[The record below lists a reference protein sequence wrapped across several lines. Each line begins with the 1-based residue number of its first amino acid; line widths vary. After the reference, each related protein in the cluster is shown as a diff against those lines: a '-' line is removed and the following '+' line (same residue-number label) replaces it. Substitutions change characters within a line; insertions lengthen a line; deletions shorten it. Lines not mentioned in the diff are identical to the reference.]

1 MNQALDG
8 IKVIDV
14 SQVAA
19 VPMAARHLADFGADV
34 IHVENPK
41 TGDSWRDF
49 QAGLGSGGAG
59 APSDI
64 NYNWETYNRN
74 KRSLAVD
81 LSQGEGRD
89 VIRRLVEGAD
99 VFTTNL
105 RLFEREKFKLDY
117 DALSQL
123 NPRIIYA
130 GLSGYGKKGPD
141 RNDPAYDSIAY
152 WARSGLGYLLG
163 VPGTAPLIDGGGI
176 GDNVTA
182 LGLFAGISTALYVRE
197 KTGMGQEVDLSLL
210 NVGFY
215 QLSFYIAGALT
226 TGLDLADWRVKSRE
240 EALNPLTLPYETKDG
255 RWVLLALLQQER
267 YWSQF
272 CKAIDREDL
281 QHDPRFEDFEV
292 RMENCTA
299 LYHIVEDVFHER
311 TLAEWQSR
319 LKAAGLPFA
328 PYQTFVE
335 AIADP
340 QARAND
346 MFVTIDHPTH
356 GNLEVIANPIK
367 MSKTPAT
374 LRMPAPEFSQHTEEV
389 LLENGYTWDDID
401 RLKSKGVIA

>member
-19 VPMAARHLADFGADV
+19 VPMAARHLADFGAEV

-41 TGDSWRDF
+41 TGDSWRGF

-59 APSDI
+59 APSKI

-81 LSQGEGRD
+81 LSQDEGRD
-89 VIRRLVEGAD
+89 IIYRLVEGAD

-117 DALSQL
+117 DALGQL
-123 NPRIIYA
+123 NPRLIYA
-130 GLSGYGKKGPD
+130 GLSGYGKNGPD

-163 VPGTAPLIDGGGI
+163 VPGSAPLIDGGGI

-182 LGLFAGISTALYVRE
+182 LSLFAGIMTSLYVRE

-210 NVGFY
+210 NVGLY
-215 QLSFYIAGALT
+215 QLSFFIAGALT

-240 EALNPLTLPYETKDG
+240 EALNPLTLPYEAKDG

-281 QHDPRFEDFEV
+281 EHDPRFEVFEV
-292 RMENCTA
+292 RMENCAA
-299 LYHIVEDVFHER
+299 LYHIVEDVFRER
-311 TLAEWQSR
+311 PLAEWQSR
-319 LKAAGLPFA
+319 LKIAGLPFA

-367 MSKTPAT
+367 LSKTPAT

-389 LLENGYTWDDID
+389 LLENGYTWEDID

>member
-41 TGDSWRDF
+41 TGDSWRGF

-74 KRSLAVD
+74 KRGLAVD
-81 LSQGEGRD
+81 LSQDEGRE
-89 VIRRLVEGAD
+89 VIYRLVGSAD

-117 DALSQL
+117 DALSRL
-123 NPRIIYA
+123 NPRLIYA

-141 RNDPAYDSIAY
+141 CNDPAYDSIAY

-182 LGLFAGISTALYVRE
+182 LGLFAGIMTALYVRE

-215 QLSFYIAGALT
+215 QLSFFIAGALT

-240 EALNPLTLPYETKDG
+240 EALNPLTLPYEAKDG

-267 YWSQF
+267 YWPQF

-292 RMENCTA
+292 RMENCAA

-328 PYQTFVE
+328 PYRTFVE

-374 LRMPAPEFSQHTEEV
+374 LRTPAPEFSQHTEEV

>member
-41 TGDSWRDF
+41 TGDSWRGF

-81 LSQGEGRD
+81 LSQDEGRE
-89 VIRRLVEGAD
+89 VIYRLVESAD

-123 NPRIIYA
+123 NPRLIYA

-141 RNDPAYDSIAY
+141 CNDPAYDSIAY

-182 LGLFAGISTALYVRE
+182 LGLFAGIMTALYVRE

-215 QLSFYIAGALT
+215 QLSFFIAGALT

-240 EALNPLTLPYETKDG
+240 EALNPLTLPYEAKDG

-267 YWSQF
+267 YWPQF

-292 RMENCTA
+292 RMENCAA

-328 PYQTFVE
+328 PYRTFVE

-374 LRMPAPEFSQHTEEV
+374 LRTPAPEFSQHTEEV

>member
-8 IKVIDV
+8 IKVVDV

-41 TGDSWRDF
+41 TGDSWRGF

-81 LSQGEGRD
+81 LSQDEGRE
-89 VIRRLVEGAD
+89 VVCRLVESAD

-117 DALSQL
+117 DTLSRL
-123 NPRIIYA
+123 NPRLIYA
-130 GLSGYGKKGPD
+130 GLSGYGKNGPD

-163 VPGTAPLIDGGGI
+163 VPGSAPLIDGGGI

-182 LGLFAGISTALYVRE
+182 LSLFAGIMTALYVRE

-210 NVGFY
+210 NVGLY
-215 QLSFYIAGALT
+215 QLSFFIAGALT

-240 EALNPLTLPYETKDG
+240 EALNPLTLPYEARDG
-255 RWVLLALLQQER
+255 RWVLLALLQQQR
-267 YWSQF
+267 YWPQF

-281 QHDPRFEDFEV
+281 EHDPRFEDFEV
-292 RMENCTA
+292 RMENCAA
-299 LYHIVEDVFHER
+299 LYHIVEEVFHER
-311 TLAEWQSR
+311 PLAEWKSR
-319 LKAAGLPFA
+319 LKEAGLPFA

-367 MSKTPAT
+367 LSKTPAT

>member
-41 TGDSWRDF
+41 TGDSWRGF

-81 LSQGEGRD
+81 LSQDEGRE
-89 VIRRLVEGAD
+89 VIYRLVESAD

-105 RLFEREKFKLDY
+105 RLFERDKFKLDY
-117 DALSQL
+117 DALSRL
-123 NPRIIYA
+123 NPRLIYA

-141 RNDPAYDSIAY
+141 CNSPAYDSIAY

-182 LGLFAGISTALYVRE
+182 LGLFAGIMTALYVRE

-215 QLSFYIAGALT
+215 QLSFFIAGALT

-240 EALNPLTLPYETKDG
+240 EALNPLTLPYEAKDG

-267 YWSQF
+267 YWPQF

-292 RMENCTA
+292 RMENCAA

-328 PYQTFVE
+328 PYRTFVE

-374 LRMPAPEFSQHTEEV
+374 LRTPAPEFSQHTEEV

>member
-1 MNQALDG
+1 MSMALDG

-34 IHVENPK
+34 IHVENPE
-41 TGDSWRDF
+41 TGDSWRGF

-59 APSDI
+59 APSNI

-74 KRSLAVD
+74 KRSLTVD
-81 LSQGEGRD
+81 LSQDEGRE
-89 VIRRLVEGAD
+89 VIHRLVKRAD

-117 DALSQL
+117 DTLGRL
-123 NPRIIYA
+123 NPRLIYA
-130 GLSGYGKKGPD
+130 GLSGYGKNGPD
-141 RNDPAYDSIAY
+141 RNAPAYDSIAY

-163 VPGTAPLIDGGGI
+163 VPNMPPSIDGGGI

-182 LGLFAGISTALYVRE
+182 LGLFAGIMTALYVRE
-197 KTGMGQEVDLSLL
+197 RTGMGQEVDLSLL
-210 NVGFY
+210 NVGLY

-255 RWVLLALLQQER
+255 RWLLLALLLQER
-267 YWSQF
+267 YWPQF

-281 QHDPRFEDFEV
+281 EHDPRFEAFEV
-292 RMENCTA
+292 RMENCAA
-299 LYHIVEDVFHER
+299 LYHIVEEVFHER
-311 TLAEWQSR
+311 TLSEWKSR
-319 LKAAGLPFA
+319 LKAAGLPFS
-328 PYQTFVE
+328 PYQTFTE

-340 QARAND
+340 QARTND
-346 MFVTIDHPTH
+346 MFVNIDHPTH
-356 GNLEVIANPIK
+356 GKLEVIANPIRLG
-367 MSKTPAT
+367 KTPAT

-401 RLKSKGVIA
+401 RLRLKGVVA